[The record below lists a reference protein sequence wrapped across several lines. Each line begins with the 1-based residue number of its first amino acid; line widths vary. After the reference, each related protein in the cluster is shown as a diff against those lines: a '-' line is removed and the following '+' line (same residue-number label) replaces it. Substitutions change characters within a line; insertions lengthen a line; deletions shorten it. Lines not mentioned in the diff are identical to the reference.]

1 MTHPASAPSFE
12 TRRLAAAHAAGC
24 RAIRLAALRDASAV
38 FGTTCDTQAGLRLA
52 AFVQRLDGAIAF
64 GAYVGGALAGM
75 AGFKRPDG
83 AKGRHRGVPWG
94 MSVAPA
100 ARRPGVG
107 AALLDAALAAA
118 ARTAGQV
125 ALAAVD
131 GRGAART
138 FCERHGFVAYGVEPR
153 ALDAANGCAD
163 ALPMVRFPPL
173 APPRA

>member
-12 TRRLAAAHAAGC
+12 TSRLAAAYAAGC
-24 RAIRLAALRDASAV
+24 RGIRLAALRDAPAV

-107 AALLDAALAAA
+107 AA
-118 ARTAGQV
+118 RTVGQV

-131 GRGAART
+131 GRGAARA

-163 ALPMVRFPPL
+163 ALPMVKFPPL

>member
-1 MTHPASAPSFE
+1 MPRDPSRRAARRAGRVRHDPRHASRASP
-12 TRRLAAAHAAGC
+12 RRVRAAARRRDRVRRVRRRRARRHGGLQAAG
-24 RAIRLAALRDASAV
+24 RRE
-38 FGTTCDTQAGLRLA
+38 
-52 AFVQRLDGAIAF
+52 
-64 GAYVGGALAGM
+64 GALQ
-75 AGFKRPDG
+75 
-83 AKGRHRGVPWG
+83 GRPWG

-131 GRGAART
+131 GRGAARA

-163 ALPMVRFPPL
+163 ALPMVKFPPL